1 MHYRAKNS
9 HDGDVALAKMNALA
23 KSWARFMN
31 DPDSFE
37 GRCID
42 CESFNAVNCLLSTM
56 VEEVEDGWENLL

>member
-1 MHYRAKNS
+1 MIYKAKNS

-42 CESFNAVNCLLSTM
+42 CESFNAVNCLLGTM
-56 VEEVEDGWENLL
+56 VEKVEEDLENLL